1 MCPVTG
7 KQITGKQITGKQ
19 ITGKQ
24 IGQKHSF
31 NIKIYV
37 CHSPTRRSIL
47 GKTMPEVLSIA

>member
-1 MCPVTG
+1 MCPV
-7 KQITGKQITGKQ
+7 TGKQITGKQ

-37 CHSPTRRSIL
+37 CHSPTGRSIL